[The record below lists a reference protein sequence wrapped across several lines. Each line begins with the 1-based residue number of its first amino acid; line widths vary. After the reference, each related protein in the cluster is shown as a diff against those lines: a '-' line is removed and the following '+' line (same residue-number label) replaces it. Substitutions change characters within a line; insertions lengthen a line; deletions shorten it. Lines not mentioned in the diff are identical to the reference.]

1 MFGQYSADHVLVNL
15 DAEGPGHG
23 EQILGDEGLRAAA
36 TEQPGDGGQKVE
48 KK

>member
-1 MFGQYSADHVLVNL
+1 LRGKPV
-15 DAEGPGHG
+15 
-23 EQILGDEGLRAAA
+23 LGDEGLCAAA